1 MRQLNLTTI
10 LLGMSTLILALVS
23 FNLYFSNKDTQEAN
37 ERLKEQIERLEMDA
51 GETEAIYSETEA
63 FLDALFEGKALD
75 YFTESYRTEV
85 EEEMAEEESMYEDD
99 QSSTE
104 ELEIFNISVRPQEEG
119 YKVYA
124 IYRVILAGVGDEQQR
139 VMYLMSQLEWI
150 QEDGWKVDSHDL
162 EPLVSGESVE
172 QTIGTK

>member
-1 MRQLNLTTI
+1 MKQLNLTTI

-23 FNLYFSNKDTQEAN
+23 FNLFFSNKDVQEQN
-37 ERLKEQIERLEMDA
+37 ERLEEQIERLEMDA
-51 GETEAIYSETEA
+51 GETEDIYSETEA
-63 FLDALFEGKALD
+63 FLGALFEGKALD

-85 EEEMAEEESMYEDD
+85 EEEMADEESMYEEE
-99 QSSTE
+99 QSNTE

-124 IYRVILAGVGDEQQR
+124 IYRVTLAGVGDEQQR

>member
-1 MRQLNLTTI
+1 MRQINLATI

-37 ERLKEQIERLEMDA
+37 ERLEEQIERLEMDA

-75 YFTESYRTEV
+75 YFTESYRIEV
-85 EEEMAEEESMYEDD
+85 ENEMTDEESNYEDD
-99 QSSTE
+99 QNNTE
-104 ELEIFNISVRPQEEG
+104 ELEIFNISVRPHDG

-124 IYRVILAGVGDEQQR
+124 IYRVTLAGVGEEQQR
-139 VMYLMSQLEWI
+139 VMYLMSQIEWV
-150 QEDGWKVDSHDL
+150 QEDGWNVDSHDL
-162 EPLVSGESVE
+162 EPLVSGESIE
-172 QTIGTK
+172 QAIGTE

>member
-1 MRQLNLTTI
+1 MRQLNLATI

-37 ERLKEQIERLEMDA
+37 ERLEEQIERLEMDA
-51 GETEAIYSETEA
+51 GETEDIYSETEA

-85 EEEMAEEESMYEDD
+85 EEMADEESMHGDG
-99 QSSTE
+99 QNNAE
-104 ELEIFNISVRPQEEG
+104 ELEIFNISVRPEEEG

-124 IYRVILAGVGDEQQR
+124 IYRVTLSGVGDEQQR
-139 VMYLMSQLEWI
+139 VMYLMSQIEWV

-162 EPLVSGESVE
+162 EPLVSGESIE
-172 QTIGTK
+172 QAIGTE

>member
-1 MRQLNLTTI
+1 
-10 LLGMSTLILALVS
+10 MSTLVLALVS

-37 ERLKEQIERLEMDA
+37 GRLEEHIERLEMDA
-51 GETEAIYSETEA
+51 GETEDIYSETEA

-85 EEEMAEEESMYEDD
+85 EEEMADEESMHGDG
-99 QSSTE
+99 QRNAE
-104 ELEIFNISVRPQEEG
+104 ELEIFNISVRPEEEG

-124 IYRVILAGVGDEQQR
+124 IYRVTLTGVGDEQQR
-139 VMYLMSQLEWI
+139 VMYLMSQIEWV

-162 EPLVSGESVE
+162 EPLVSGESIE
-172 QTIGTK
+172 QAIGTE

>member
-1 MRQLNLTTI
+1 MRQINLATI

-75 YFTESYRTEV
+75 YFTESYRTEI

-104 ELEIFNISVRPQEEG
+104 ELEIFNISVRTQEEG

-124 IYRVILAGVGDEQQR
+124 IYRVTLAGVGEEQQR
-139 VMYLMSQLEWI
+139 VMYLMSQLEWV
-150 QEDGWKVDSHDL
+150 QENGWKVDSHDL

-172 QTIGTK
+172 QSLGTE

>member
-1 MRQLNLTTI
+1 MKQLNLATI

-23 FNLYFSNKDTQEAN
+23 FNLYFSNKDVQEQN
-37 ERLKEQIERLEMDA
+37 ERLEGQIERLEMDA
-51 GETEAIYSETEA
+51 GETEELYSETEA

-85 EEEMAEEESMYEDD
+85 EEEMMDEESMYEDD
-99 QSSTE
+99 QNNTE
-104 ELEIFNISVRPQEEG
+104 ELEVLNISVRPQEEG

-124 IYRVILAGVGDEQQR
+124 IYRVTLTGVGEEQQR
-139 VMYLMSQLEWI
+139 VMYLMSQIEWL
-150 QEDGWKVDSHDL
+150 QDDGWKVDSHDL

-172 QTIGTK
+172 QAIGTE

>member
-1 MRQLNLTTI
+1 MRQLNLATI

-23 FNLYFSNKDTQEAN
+23 FNLYFSNKDTQEEN
-37 ERLKEQIERLEMDA
+37 ERLEEEVARLKMDA
-51 GETEAIYSETEA
+51 GETEEIYSETET

-75 YFTESYRTEV
+75 YFTEPYRIEV
-85 EEEMAEEESMYEDD
+85 ESEMTDEESNYEDD
-99 QSSTE
+99 QNNTE

-124 IYRVILAGVGDEQQR
+124 IYRVTLSGVEEEQQR
-139 VMYLMSQLEWI
+139 VMYLMSQIVWV
-150 QEDGWKVDSHDL
+150 QEDGWKVDSHEL

-172 QTIGTK
+172 QAIGTE

>member
-1 MRQLNLTTI
+1 MKQLNLATI
-10 LLGMSTLILALVS
+10 LLGMSTLVLVLVS
-23 FNLYFSNKDTQEAN
+23 FNLYFSNKDTQETN
-37 ERLKEQIERLEMDA
+37 ERLEEQVERLEMDA
-51 GETEAIYSETEA
+51 GETEEIYSETEA

-85 EEEMAEEESMYEDD
+85 EGELTDEESMYEDD
-99 QSSTE
+99 QSNAE
-104 ELEIFNISVRPQEEG
+104 ELEIFNISVRSQEEG

-124 IYRVILAGVGDEQQR
+124 IYRVTLTGVGEEQQR
-139 VMYLMSQLEWI
+139 VMYLMSQIEWV

-172 QTIGTK
+172 QTLGTE

>member
-1 MRQLNLTTI
+1 MRQLNLATI

-23 FNLYFSNKDTQEAN
+23 FNLYFSNKDTQE
-37 ERLKEQIERLEMDA
+37 EKDRLEEKIERLEMDA
-51 GETEAIYSETEA
+51 GETEDIYSETEA

-85 EEEMAEEESMYEDD
+85 EEEMTDEESMYEDN
-99 QSSTE
+99 QNNTE
-104 ELEIFNISVRPQEEG
+104 ELEVFNISVKPQEEG

-124 IYRVILAGVGDEQQR
+124 IYRVTLKGVGEEQHR
-139 VMYLMSQLEWI
+139 VMYLMSQIEWV
-150 QEDGWKVDSHDL
+150 QKDGWKVDSHDL

-172 QTIGTK
+172 QAVGTD

>member
-1 MRQLNLTTI
+1 MRQLNLATI

-23 FNLYFSNKDTQEAN
+23 FNLYFSNKDTQEEN
-37 ERLKEQIERLEMDA
+37 ERLEEQIERLEMDV
-51 GETEAIYSETEA
+51 GETEDIYSETEA
-63 FLDALFEGKALD
+63 FLGALFEGKALD

-85 EEEMAEEESMYEDD
+85 ENEMTDEESMYEDD
-99 QSSTE
+99 QSNAE

-124 IYRVILAGVGDEQQR
+124 IYRVTLAGVGEEQQR
-139 VMYLMSQLEWI
+139 VMYLMSQIEWV
-150 QEDGWKVDSHDL
+150 QKDGWKVDSHEL

-172 QTIGTK
+172 QALATD

>member
-1 MRQLNLTTI
+1 MKQLNLTTI

-23 FNLYFSNKDTQEAN
+23 FNLFFSNKDIQKAN
-37 ERLKEQIERLEMDA
+37 ERLEAQVARLEMEA
-51 GETEAIYSETEA
+51 GETEDIYSETEA
-63 FLDALFEGKALD
+63 FLDALFEGEALD

-85 EEEMAEEESMYEDD
+85 EGKLTDEESMYEEQ
-99 QSSTE
+99 QSNAE
-104 ELEIFNISVRPQEEG
+104 ELEIFNISVRSQEEG

-124 IYRVILAGVGDEQQR
+124 IYRVTLAGVGEEQQR
-139 VMYLMSQLEWI
+139 LMYLMSQLEWV

-172 QTIGTK
+172 QTLGTE

>member
-1 MRQLNLTTI
+1 MKQLNLATI

-37 ERLKEQIERLEMDA
+37 ERLEEQIERLEMDA
-51 GETEAIYSETEA
+51 GETEQIYSETEA
-63 FLDALFEGKALD
+63 FLGALFEGKALD

-85 EEEMAEEESMYEDD
+85 EEEIADEESMYEDD

-104 ELEIFNISVRPQEEG
+104 ELEVFNISVRPQEEG

-124 IYRVILAGVGDEQQR
+124 IYRVTLAGVGEEQQR
-139 VMYLMSQLEWI
+139 VMYLMSQLEWV

-172 QTIGTK
+172 QSLGTE

>member
-1 MRQLNLTTI
+1 MRQLNLAMI
-10 LLGMSTLILALVS
+10 LLGMSTLLLALVS

-37 ERLKEQIERLEMDA
+37 ERLEEQIERLEMDA
-51 GETEAIYSETEA
+51 GETEQIYSETEA
-63 FLDALFEGKALD
+63 FLGALFEGKALD

-85 EEEMAEEESMYEDD
+85 EEEIADEESMYEDD

-104 ELEIFNISVRPQEEG
+104 ELEVFNISVRPQEEG

-124 IYRVILAGVGDEQQR
+124 IYRVTLAGVGEEQQR
-139 VMYLMSQLEWI
+139 VMYLMSQLEWV

-172 QTIGTK
+172 QSLGTE

>member
-1 MRQLNLTTI
+1 MRQLNLATI
-10 LLGMSTLILALVS
+10 LLGMSTLVLALVS
-23 FNLYFSNKDTQEAN
+23 FNLYFSNKDIQEAN
-37 ERLKEQIERLEMDA
+37 ERLKKQIERLEVNA
-51 GETEAIYSETEA
+51 GETEQIYSETEA

-85 EEEMAEEESMYEDD
+85 EEETADEESMYEED
-99 QSSTE
+99 QSNAE

-124 IYRVILAGVGDEQQR
+124 IYRVTLTGVGDEQQR
-139 VMYLMSQLEWI
+139 VMYLMSQIEWI
-150 QEDGWKVDSHDL
+150 QDDGWKVDSHEL

-172 QTIGTK
+172 QAIGNE

>member
-1 MRQLNLTTI
+1 
-10 LLGMSTLILALVS
+10 MSTLVLALVS
-23 FNLYFSNKDTQEAN
+23 FNLYFSNKDTIEEN
-37 ERLKEQIERLEMDA
+37 ERLEEHIEHLEVDA
-51 GETEAIYSETEA
+51 GETEDIYSETEA

-85 EEEMAEEESMYEDD
+85 EEIADEEPMYEEE
-99 QSSTE
+99 QSNAE
-104 ELEIFNISVRPQEEG
+104 ELEIFNISVRSQEEG

-124 IYRVILAGVGDEQQR
+124 IYRVTLTGVGDEQQR
-139 VMYLMSQLEWI
+139 VMYLMSQIEWV

>member
-1 MRQLNLTTI
+1 MRQLNLATI
-10 LLGMSTLILALVS
+10 LLGMSTLALALVS

-85 EEEMAEEESMYEDD
+85 EEEMAEEESMYEED

-124 IYRVILAGVGDEQQR
+124 IYRVTLAGVGEEQQR
-139 VMYLMSQLEWI
+139 VMYLMSQLEWV

-172 QTIGTK
+172 QSLGTE

>member
-1 MRQLNLTTI
+1 MRQLNLVTI
-10 LLGMSTLILALVS
+10 LLGMSTLVLALVS

-37 ERLKEQIERLEMDA
+37 ERLEEQIERLEMDA
-51 GETEAIYSETEA
+51 GETEQIYSDTEA

-85 EEEMAEEESMYEDD
+85 EEEIADEESMYEDD

-104 ELEIFNISVRPQEEG
+104 ELEVFNISVRPQEEG

-124 IYRVILAGVGDEQQR
+124 IYRVTLAGVGEEQQR
-139 VMYLMSQLEWI
+139 VMYLMSQIEWL
-150 QEDGWKVDSHDL
+150 QDDGWKVDSHDL

-172 QTIGTK
+172 QAIGTE

>member
-1 MRQLNLTTI
+1 MRQLNLATI
-10 LLGMSTLILALVS
+10 LLGMSTLALALVS

-37 ERLKEQIERLEMDA
+37 ERLEEQTERLEMDA
-51 GETEAIYSETEA
+51 GETEQIYSDTEA

-85 EEEMAEEESMYEDD
+85 EEEIADEESMYEDD

-104 ELEIFNISVRPQEEG
+104 ELEVFNISVRPQEEG

-124 IYRVILAGVGDEQQR
+124 IYRVTLAGVGEEQQR
-139 VMYLMSQLEWI
+139 VMYLMSQLEWV

-172 QTIGTK
+172 QSLGTE

>member
-1 MRQLNLTTI
+1 MKQLNLATI
-10 LLGMSTLILALVS
+10 LLGMSTLVLALVS
-23 FNLYFSNKDTQEAN
+23 FNLYFSNKDIQEAN
-37 ERLKEQIERLEMDA
+37 ERLEEQVARLEMDA

-124 IYRVILAGVGDEQQR
+124 IYRVTLAGVGEEQQR
-139 VMYLMSQLEWI
+139 VMYLMSQLEWV

-172 QTIGTK
+172 QSLGTE